1 MLINYDNYF
10 HRLQTL
16 GSITLSTIEEIN
28 NAMKD
33 SIIKRITFLGTKG
46 DIGRPTLAFMLSKAL
61 ASRGKNVMF
70 IEGGLTN
77 TISST
82 IGIKGD
88 GFITNIVNDKDPY
101 DSLLKIPFG
110 SGSITVLKLFGNR
123 EVLKEIERIS
133 KEPDLKEKFRIKYS
147 EILREGYD
155 IYLFD
160 LYASYIDSKEFTEL
174 ESAVF
179 RSSVGSYDEIRIYI
193 STISRT
199 NIEST
204 PDLYRKIEN
213 SPERRG
219 IPLAM
224 IFNMMPDASET
235 YVRREAERIQSL
247 GIPIILIISL
257 REDLL
262 AFSDDPVKMPIIDEI
277 EFLAE
282 IILSGQISAYGVVSS
297 KDLLEEALKV
307 GAFTIIQGFYDR
319 HKTDKIISL
328 VKKASSRGR
337 DIVLVST
344 REDLA
349 YLLKRTGIKPL
360 EIRVSRRFMKEMQEA
375 SKLDDVLRLA
385 HSLSNDI
392 IFEIQS
398 LTRPLLII
406 YYAED
411 LAPHPK
417 IPYKIL
423 RDEFW
428 NAVINSLRFKHD
440 LSILLVCKDSEDCA
454 GAEKYA
460 DHRII

>member
-1 MLINYDNYF
+1 MCVLA
-10 HRLQTL
+10 
-16 GSITLSTIEEIN
+16 SITLSTIEEIN
-28 NAMKD
+28 NAVKD
-33 SIIKRITFLGTKG
+33 SIIKRITILGTKG
-46 DIGRPTLAFMLSKAL
+46 GIGKSTLAFMLSKAL
-61 ASRGKNVMF
+61 ASRGKSVMF
-70 IEGGLTN
+70 IEGDLTN

-88 GFITNIVNDKDPY
+88 GLITNIVDDKDPY

-123 EVLKEIERIS
+123 ERFLKDIERIS

-160 LYASYIDSKEFTEL
+160 PYASCIDSKEFKEL

-179 RSSVGSYDEIRIYI
+179 RSSVGSYDETRIYV

-204 PDLYRKIEN
+204 LDLYRKIEN

-224 IFNMMPDASET
+224 IFNKVPDASET

-277 EFLAE
+277 EFLAKV
-282 IILSGQISAYGVVSS
+282 ILSRQISAYGVVSS
-297 KDLLEEALKV
+297 KDLLEKALRV

-337 DIVLVST
+337 EVVLVST

-349 YLLKRTGIKPL
+349 DLLKRTGIKPL
-360 EIRVSRRFMKEMQEA
+360 EIRVTRRFMEEMLKT
-375 SKLDDVLRLA
+375 SKLEDVLRLA

-398 LTRPLLII
+398 LTQPLLII
-406 YYAED
+406 YSAED
-411 LAPHPK
+411 LAPPPK
-417 IPYKIL
+417 NPDYKIL

-428 NAVINSLRFKHD
+428 NAVINSLRSKHD